1 MLSASLVRTGSQSA
15 FSATCPNWCVE
26 PEATLDPTSAFRPCS
41 SPHASP
47 NRTFASASQMARLR
61 RYPAAEIERLVGNY
75 TTSCVLEF
83 LKQRLTFVVLFN
95 EKVVGTGS
103 LQGSELKSLFVSPEL
118 HRKGI
123 GGTLVSELEKVAA
136 ERGLKQLSVS
146 SSLSAVSFY
155 SSLGYIEKSREFFGD
170 EETVTMTKSIVSS

>member
-1 MLSASLVRTGSQSA
+1 MEPLIEVHIANDVHAEGISRVICDAIRTVNVR
-15 FSATCPNWCVE
+15 
-26 PEATLDPTSAFRPCS
+26 D
-41 SPHASP
+41 
-47 NRTFASASQMARLR
+47 
-61 RYPAAEIERLVGNY
+61 YPAAEIERLVGNF